1 MLLKA
6 VNMIH
11 IICGVELPLWC
22 LDGADMLFWHLWFVL
37 GSMWAIGGSGI
48 MGTFGKYIPR
58 YLGYGWYICQQIY
71 PRIVDTRL
79 VC

>member
-6 VNMIH
+6 VNMICVV
-11 IICGVELPLWC
+11 CGVALSLQC
-22 LDGADMLFWHLWFVL
+22 LDGADMLFWPLWFVL
-37 GSMWAIGGSGI
+37 GSMWAIGCSGI

-58 YLGYGWYICQQIY
+58 YLGYSWYIFQEIY
-71 PRIVDTRL
+71 PWLVDTWL